1 MEQMED
7 EDDDDDADMWSME
20 RILLSH
26 PLFLGSEKRCI
37 HDGSNTGNKQ
47 TSERAMHSASWVSM
61 KTGVGLLN
69 GSFVDAFESETEDW
83 VYLYDRYSLYD
94 SLEER

>member
-1 MEQMED
+1 MIHG
-7 EDDDDDADMWSME
+7 ANIAFTPPLHS
-20 RILLSH
+20 RH
-26 PLFLGSEKRCI
+26 GTALFLGSEKRCI

-69 GSFVDAFESETEDW
+69 GSFVDAFESETED
-83 VYLYDRYSLYD
+83 
-94 SLEER
+94 